1 MLLVLFFA
9 VLGWRFLGGSPPSC
23 SSPLDGPPSC
33 PPLVQPSEVDV
44 VTVALAPTCVGA
56 AAVASLTRTLAPRR
70 LFVVTHRNASCAFYT
85 ALAPNVRCLVDDAVM
100 PGEHKQ
106 SVSPCRATRSRC

>member
-1 MLLVLFFA
+1 MTRHPRGCVAAALCLLVLALTGEA
-9 VLGWRFLGGSPPSC
+9 VSA
-23 SSPLDGPPSC
+23 
-33 PPLVQPSEVDV
+33 PLVANSLTLDSLRDA
-44 VTVALAPTCVGA
+44 TGAACVG
-56 AAVASLTRTLAPRR
+56 SR